1 MNVKN
6 YQKLQDKYTS
16 WNVKPYLKSGL
27 SKIEILQLKE
37 AFDLFDI
44 DQKGIIDINDLKERL
59 NEMGIL
65 SKNEEID
72 KLIANDNI
80 SEVDFNTFI
89 SILGAK
95 AQCKNKEEVKKLYCV
110 FLNDD
115 DIERNLSV
123 ENFKRVA
130 GELELSLA
138 EDEIEEMIRSV
149 NPKEEG
155 YVSFEEFYNIM
166 MKINFI
172 IQLF

>member
-110 FLNDD
+110 LAFFAFLMG
-115 DIERNLSV
+115 IVIFQLYV
-123 ENFKRVA
+123 HKLGGTYRVWYDFI
-130 GELELSLA
+130 LFRIFINSILKSSLYYFIRFFVTYMP
-138 EDEIEEMIRSV
+138 EIITC
-149 NPKEEG
+149 
-155 YVSFEEFYNIM
+155 
-166 MKINFI
+166 I
-172 IQLF
+172 IF

>member
-1 MNVKN
+1 MNTKN

-44 DQKGIIDINDLKERL
+44 EQKGIIDINDLKERL

-65 SKNEEID
+65 SKNEQID

-80 SEVDFNTFI
+80 TEVDFMTFI
-89 SILGAK
+89 NILGAK

-149 NPKEEG
+149 NPKEDG

-166 MKINFI
+166 MKIE
-172 IQLF
+172 QY

>member
-95 AQCKNKEEVKKLYCV
+95 AQCKSKEEVKKLYCV

-115 DIERNLSV
+115 DIERNLSA

-166 MKINFI
+166 MKVE
-172 IQLF
+172 QY

>member
-1 MNVKN
+1 MNTKN

-166 MKINFI
+166 MKVE
-172 IQLF
+172 QY

>member
-1 MNVKN
+1 MNTKN

-44 DQKGIIDINDLKERL
+44 EQKGIIDINDLKERL

-65 SKNEEID
+65 SKNEQID

-80 SEVDFNTFI
+80 TEVDFMTFI
-89 SILGAK
+89 NILGAK

-130 GELELSLA
+130 GELDLSLA

-149 NPKEEG
+149 NPKEDG

-166 MKINFI
+166 MKIE
-172 IQLF
+172 QY

>member
-155 YVSFEEFYNIM
+155 
-166 MKINFI
+166 
-172 IQLF
+172 

>member
-1 MNVKN
+1 MNTKN

-80 SEVDFNTFI
+80 TEVDFMTFI
-89 SILGAK
+89 NILGAK

-149 NPKEEG
+149 NPKEDG

-166 MKINFI
+166 MKIE
-172 IQLF
+172 QY

>member
-65 SKNEEID
+65 SKNEQID

-80 SEVDFNTFI
+80 TEVDFMTFI
-89 SILGAK
+89 NILGAK

-166 MKINFI
+166 MKVE
-172 IQLF
+172 QY

>member
-95 AQCKNKEEVKKLYCV
+95 AQCKSKEEVKKLYCV

-166 MKINFI
+166 MKVE
-172 IQLF
+172 QY

>member
-95 AQCKNKEEVKKLYCV
+95 AQCKNKEEVKKIYCV

-166 MKINFI
+166 MKVE
-172 IQLF
+172 QY

>member
-166 MKINFI
+166 MKVEKY
-172 IQLF
+172 

>member
-65 SKNEEID
+65 SKNEQID

-166 MKINFI
+166 MKVE
-172 IQLF
+172 QY

>member
-72 KLIANDNI
+72 ELIANDNI

-155 YVSFEEFYNIM
+155 
-166 MKINFI
+166 
-172 IQLF
+172 

>member
-1 MNVKN
+1 MKVVSVN
-6 YQKLQDKYTS
+6 LPTS

-155 YVSFEEFYNIM
+155 YVPFP
-166 MKINFI
+166 KC
-172 IQLF
+172 Q

>member
-1 MNVKN
+1 MNTKN

-44 DQKGIIDINDLKERL
+44 EQKGIIDINDLKERL

-65 SKNEEID
+65 SKNEQID

-80 SEVDFNTFI
+80 TEVDFMTFI
-89 SILGAK
+89 NILGAK

-138 EDEIEEMIRSV
+138 EYEIEEMIRSV
-149 NPKEEG
+149 NPKEDG

-166 MKINFI
+166 MKIE
-172 IQLF
+172 QY

>member
-27 SKIEILQLKE
+27 SKSEILQLKE

-166 MKINFI
+166 MKVE
-172 IQLF
+172 QY

>member
-16 WNVKPYLKSGL
+16 WNVKTYLKSGL

-166 MKINFI
+166 MKVE
-172 IQLF
+172 QY

>member
-1 MNVKN
+1 MNVQT

-166 MKINFI
+166 MKVE
-172 IQLF
+172 QY

>member
-44 DQKGIIDINDLKERL
+44 DQKRIIDINDLKERL

-166 MKINFI
+166 MKVE
-172 IQLF
+172 QY

>member
-149 NPKEEG
+149 NPKEEA

-166 MKINFI
+166 MKVE
-172 IQLF
+172 QY

>member
-166 MKINFI
+166 MKVE
-172 IQLF
+172 QY

>member
-1 MNVKN
+1 MNVKY

-166 MKINFI
+166 MKVE
-172 IQLF
+172 QY

>member
-1 MNVKN
+1 MNSKN
-6 YQKLQDKYTS
+6 FQKLQDKYSS
-16 WNVKPYLKSGL
+16 WNIKPYLKIGL
-27 SKIEILQLKE
+27 SKREILQLKE

-44 DQKGIIDINDLKERL
+44 EQKGIIEINDLKERL

-65 SKNEEID
+65 SKNEQID
-72 KLIANDNI
+72 KLIANDNL
-80 SEVDFNTFI
+80 SEVDFMTFI
-89 SILGAK
+89 NILGAK
-95 AQCKNKEEVKKLYCV
+95 AQCKSKEEVKKLYCV

-115 DIERNLSV
+115 DIEQNLSV

-166 MKINFI
+166 MKVE
-172 IQLF
+172 QY

>member
-149 NPKEEG
+149 NPKEDG

-166 MKINFI
+166 MKIE
-172 IQLF
+172 QY